1 MSIRDYFEGKQIKE
15 ELKPVPDFETAIVRL
30 QSTRI
35 LLETDGMIDKG
46 ISNATVGEAPQVQSS
61 PA

>member
-1 MSIRDYFEGKQIKE
+1 MSIRDYFEGKQIKQ

-46 ISNATVGEAPQVQSS
+46 IANAIVGEAPQVQSS

>member
-1 MSIRDYFEGKQIKE
+1 MSIRDYFEGKQIKQ
-15 ELKPVPDFETAIVRL
+15 ELNPVPDFETAIVRL

-46 ISNATVGEAPQVQSS
+46 IANATVGDAPQVQSS
-61 PA
+61 LA

>member
-15 ELKPVPDFETAIVRL
+15 ELKSVPDFETAIVRL

-46 ISNATVGEAPQVQSS
+46 IANATVGEAPKVQSS